1 MSMFLCSKMCPDD
14 KKQMMNNK
22 SSLYCEEVLDDEEW
36 ATPVLAPK
44 DDETSFVYMH
54 EFDLD
59 EDAVPL
65 ADLFLT
71 ASDATAKSCEETD
84 QLVSGALLGLCA
96 LKHDS
101 PPSTPK
107 MVSVANATPTKSV
120 ERCRGLHTPVVRHSD
135 RKRSPTYVSIESM
148 SIF

>member
-1 MSMFLCSKMCPDD
+1 
-14 KKQMMNNK
+14 MMNNK
-22 SSLYCEEVLDDEEW
+22 SDLYCYEVLDDEEW

-65 ADLFLT
+65 ADLFLD
-71 ASDATAKSCEETD
+71 ASAAVDDT
-84 QLVSGALLGLCA
+84 QLVSDALLGLCA

-101 PPSTPK
+101 PPATPK
-107 MVSVANATPTKSV
+107 MVSVATPSKPDDQ
-120 ERCRGLHTPVVRHSD
+120 GKKMLAVRHSE
-135 RKRSPTYVSIESM
+135 RKRSPTYVSEPM